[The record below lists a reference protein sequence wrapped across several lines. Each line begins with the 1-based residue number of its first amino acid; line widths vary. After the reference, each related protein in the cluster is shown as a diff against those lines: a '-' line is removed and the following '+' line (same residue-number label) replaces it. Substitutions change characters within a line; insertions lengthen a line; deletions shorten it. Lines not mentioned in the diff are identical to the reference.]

1 MNILIT
7 GAGGF
12 IGSRLSTELAK
23 RHTIFRVF
31 SKEEDI
37 KDSRDI
43 AVDLSNNNFGK
54 KIPEDFKKQYSPADV
69 IIHLASIL
77 ASVGE
82 VDNIKILTDN
92 IRITKNVIGIAKVLK
107 PGKFIHFSSTAVY
120 PNIDGVFTEASEVR
134 PSANTDCIYGLSK
147 YCSEILID
155 FLLRNH
161 DIKVCHLRVSQVYGD
176 GMRNDRI
183 IPVMLKELKD
193 TNRITLYGNGER
205 VSNFIEINK
214 LVSIIDLFIN
224 KNAEGIYN
232 VGDENISYYDL
243 AKKLIANYGDK
254 SSTIKKNNEGRK
266 EKFFVDTSK
275 LEELANS

>member
-12 IGSRLSTELAK
+12 IGSRLSAELAK

-37 KDSRDI
+37 KNSRDI
-43 AVDLSNNNFGK
+43 AVDLSNNEFEK
-54 KIPEDFKKQYSPADV
+54 EILEDFKKQYSSDV

-77 ASVGE
+77 ASVDE

-92 IRITKNVIGIAKVLK
+92 IRITKNVIGIAKALK

-120 PNIDGVFTEASEVR
+120 PNIDGAFTEVSEVR

-147 YCSEILID
+147 YCSEILIN

-243 AKKLIANYGDK
+243 AKGLIANYGNK
-254 SSTIKKNNEGRK
+254 SSTIKKINEGRK